1 MHHRRSRLGILA
13 TVLTIV
19 AASLAA
25 VGPVTAADTRDVFFG
40 SPGGDDGALTFT
52 GVSSGNATSTRIFI
66 DNNTNAT
73 MNKATLTVG
82 TFPATA
88 LPSGLT
94 VAGAYAFGGGSCSV
108 AGDGSSATCLLG
120 NIRGKTGDRTVI
132 VVLNVSATAGTI
144 SLPATLDSGHFAL
157 KVNETVNDNG
167 ANRDTFFAGGS
178 IAVGETTCDSV
189 ATFVAPGQSQPVSTE
204 SGTCNPQSTTLSIP
218 SLQYGAA
225 VQITEEAD
233 TSCAGTLKCFG
244 QASRA
249 NVNDGAS
256 VNLLWTITWDN
267 ANLPNGF
274 NVRKA
279 GVIHFL
285 DAVNGGGTVIIP
297 NTNAGQCGNNAN
309 KTNCIV
315 SFEKGDTTTTVI
327 FRTPSNGKI
336 KGFG

>member
-1 MHHRRSRLGILA
+1 MHHRRSRFAILA
-13 TVLTIV
+13 TTLALAVASV
-19 AASLAA
+19 AAA
-25 VGPVTAADTRDVFFG
+25 GPVAAGDTRDIFVG
-40 SPGGDDGALTFT
+40 SPGSDDGVLTFT

-82 TFPATA
+82 TFPATP
-88 LPSGLT
+88 LPNGLS
-94 VAGAYAFGGGSCSV
+94 VAGAYAFGGGSCSI
-108 AGDGSSATCLLG
+108 ADDESSATCDLG

-132 VVLNVSATAGTI
+132 IVLDVTSAAGTI

-178 IAVGETTCDSV
+178 ITVGETTCDNV
-189 ATFVAPGQSQPVSTE
+189 ATFVAPAQAKQVSTA
-204 SGTCNPQSTTLSIP
+204 CDDVQSTALSIP
-218 SLQYGAA
+218 SLQFGAA
-225 VQITEEAD
+225 VQIAEVAD
-233 TSCAGTLKCFG
+233 ASCAGNLKCFG
-244 QASRA
+244 QASTA

-256 VNLLWTITWDN
+256 VNLVWSITWNN

-285 DAVNGGGTVIIP
+285 DAVNGGGTVVIP

>member
-13 TVLTIV
+13 TILTLV

-25 VGPVTAADTRDVFFG
+25 VGPVSAADTRDVFVG
-40 SPGGDDGALTFT
+40 SPGSDDGVLTFT

-66 DNNTNAT
+66 DNNTNST

-88 LPSGLT
+88 LPNGLT

-108 AGDGSSATCLLG
+108 AGDGSSATCSLG

-132 VVLNVSATAGTI
+132 VVLNVSSGAGTI

-178 IAVGETTCDSV
+178 ITVDAAGCDNV
-189 ATFVAPGQSQPVSTE
+189 ATFVAPGQSQPVSTA
-204 SGTCNPQSTTLSIP
+204 CADLQSTTLAIP
-218 SLQYGAA
+218 SLQFGAA

-285 DAVNGGGTVIIP
+285 DAVNGGGTVIIE
-297 NTNAGQCGNNAN
+297 NSNANQCGNNAN

-315 SFEKGDTTTTVI
+315 EFVKGDTTTWVT